1 MAVEKVRGILEKS
14 IDKNAEICY
23 YFLADMPKRSAPMR
37 V

>member
-1 MAVEKVRGILEKS
+1 MAVEKCEIFRKS